1 MKRNRHNSMVAFNS
15 FVFARKQCN
24 FIYLITIYT
33 RTPIK
38 KRNFASLP
46 PTRRVVLS
54 GEHCSFIWIFI
65 IYYIGILVAYI
76 TIEHVLKVAVFFYWR
91 RRISKELTISSNMPC
106 NNRLQCSLFV
116 RVLYA
121 YSAYIHLWFNV
132 LMLFG

>member
-1 MKRNRHNSMVAFNS
+1 MKRSRHNSMVAFNS

-38 KRNFASLP
+38 KKETLP
-46 PTRRVVLS
+46 PSLQHLS

-91 RRISKELTISSNMPC
+91 RRISKELTILSNMPC

-121 YSAYIHLWFNV
+121 YSAYIWL
-132 LMLFG
+132 